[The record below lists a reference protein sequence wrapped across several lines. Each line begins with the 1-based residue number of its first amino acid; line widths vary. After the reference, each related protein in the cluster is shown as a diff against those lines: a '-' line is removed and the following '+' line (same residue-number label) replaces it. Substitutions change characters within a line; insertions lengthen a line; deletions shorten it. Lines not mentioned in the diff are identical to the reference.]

1 MGWVD
6 EPGASNVVP
15 IDAKREPSPDAE
27 LEDLDEL
34 RSALEDLR
42 REIRS
47 RIHAREARAID
58 WVGLFDELRARLSKL
73 GMTERSAAVDEF
85 GMDELVLERSRA
97 VQDFLMDRYWRIQV
111 DGASRLPRNGPCLLV
126 ANRSGLLPY
135 DGLMIAH
142 AVERARPGAP
152 RPRFLVADWL
162 ITLPFAQPFLA
173 RHGGVR
179 ACRENADRLLR
190 KGHSVV
196 AFPEGVKGAAKVF
209 RERYQLKRFGRG
221 GVVRAA
227 LENRVP
233 LVPVG
238 VVGAEE
244 AHPLLFK
251 AHLPGR
257 ALGLPFLPVTP
268 TFPAFGGLGLLPLP
282 SKWVITIGSPAEL
295 DYGDPGAAD
304 DDLLVSRLT
313 AQLRSRIQALVD
325 QGLERRESVWG

>member
-1 MGWVD
+1 M
-6 EPGASNVVP
+6 ASLDDPNSNNVVP
-15 IDAKREPSPDAE
+15 IDTRREPPPDPEAE
-27 LEDLDEL
+27 ELDEL
-34 RSALEDLR
+34 RRALEDLR
-42 REIRS
+42 LEIRS
-47 RIHAREARAID
+47 RIDAQEARGID
-58 WVGLFDELRARLSKL
+58 WVGLVNELRARLSTL
-73 GMTERSAAVDEF
+73 GMIERSAAVDEF
-85 GMDELVLERSRA
+85 GMDELALQRSRT
-97 VQDFLMDRYWRIQV
+97 VQDFLMDRYWRVQV
-111 DGASRLPRNGPCLLV
+111 DGAHRLPESGPCLFV

-142 AVERARPGAP
+142 AVARARRGAA

-221 GVVRAA
+221 GVVRTA

-251 AHLPGR
+251 AQLAGR

-268 TFPAFGGLGLLPLP
+268 TFPALGGFGLLPLP
-282 SKWVITIGSPAEL
+282 SKWVITFGSPADL
-295 DYGDPGAAD
+295 DYDDPSAAD
-304 DDLLVSRLT
+304 DELLVSRLT

-325 QGLERRESVWG
+325 QGLETRESVWS